1 MAMDGY
7 GLCVASATWANC
19 HRSKAIRLITLF
31 FHTLSLE
38 CPKKSHTSL
47 IWAGHLC
54 VQIGD
59 VDVTDPMALLATCS
73 NSMPWIVAQI
83 CLDML
88 RWVATGSAS
97 AQGGCHGRLE
107 APVWPIDPIGPPGNL
122 PQVHGRIHSHIFI
135 YLHVYHVYSWDI
147 LRHYGY
153 KCHDMSW
160 SSGVW
165 EHSRNP
171 SKSILRCSSL
181 SSRTANYNNLGSPQ
195 LKQTQA

>member
-1 MAMDGY
+1 MAMDGYGWLWMAMDGY

-122 PQVHGRIHSHIFI
+122 PQVHGRIHSHIFV

-147 LRHYGY
+147 LRHYVY
-153 KCHDMSW
+153 VQMSW
-160 SSGVW
+160 YVM
-165 EHSRNP
+165 
-171 SKSILRCSSL
+171 ILRGM
-181 SSRTANYNNLGSPQ
+181 RA
-195 LKQTQA
+195 